1 MKDIIL
7 MLFSESFLLRA
18 LVAGLMISLCSA
30 LLGVSLV
37 LKKFS
42 MKGRETNTAAPRDM
56 LPLASEDRHVR
67 CPACLCVSLQIQSL
81 CRTSQP

>member
-7 MLFSESFLLRA
+7 MLYSESFLLRA

-42 MKGRETNTAAPRDM
+42 FGTGVFYIGEPEKY
-56 LPLASEDRHVR
+56 
-67 CPACLCVSLQIQSL
+67 
-81 CRTSQP
+81 